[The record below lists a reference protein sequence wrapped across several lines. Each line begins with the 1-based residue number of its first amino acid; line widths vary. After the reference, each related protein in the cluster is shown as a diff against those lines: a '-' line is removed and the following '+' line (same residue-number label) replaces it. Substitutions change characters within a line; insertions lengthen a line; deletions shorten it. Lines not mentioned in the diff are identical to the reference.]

1 MESRGGETPMEF
13 EWDSGHGPSDITS
26 PFMQITQ
33 KLGTKR
39 KILQPSP
46 PSLRV
51 ANKIFSNLANSGGF
65 ESPLKNL
72 SQPPNPPTQ
81 NQSSFFGGG
90 AFGASGTP
98 AKAFR
103 NPGFEPTPSRLGQ
116 LQQQSKPTPFRD
128 APFTTPRKPFD
139 SPYFS
144 EATGDESS
152 PGLLGDNEDTPET
165 RPGRSTQIKAFSGV
179 SAIKPKE
186 GGLFGRYGKLS
197 HSPGRGEIRRGNKHD
212 TSNPQR
218 IMKRRRMDRERE
230 QILTHSRR
238 SSFDSDSENSNP
250 SRPAKATSAEVPK
263 QGMLASF
270 FTFISSHPDLP
281 STIAKWMQLSLN
293 FLFGLLALYLCW
305 AILSAIRHEVDLERL
320 KAIDIIQSEIAA
332 CVAEYTKNNCAASTR
347 PPALDAFC
355 RLQEDCFS
363 RDPERVGRARVSA
376 GTFSM
381 IINNF
386 FEGFSL
392 KTSAILIG
400 GAAVFVVA
408 SNMGFSAA
416 KQKLHHDPTAFIPG
430 NFGAQQIGNQGWDPR
445 PAEVWFQQ
453 LPALQAG
460 GMTPGRGFATPARG
474 MRGERGMGNEGW
486 GEEFRAIMPSG
497 SPIKS
502 PRKQSRN

>member
-1 MESRGGETPMEF
+1 MEF

-33 KLGTKR
+33 KLGTTR
-39 KILQPSP
+39 KILQPSS
-46 PSLRV
+46 PSLKFASKV
-51 ANKIFSNLANSGGF
+51 LSNLANSGGF
-65 ESPLKNL
+65 ESPIKNP

-90 AFGASGTP
+90 AFGVSATP

-103 NPGFEPTPSRLGQ
+103 NPGFESTPSRLGL

-165 RPGRSTQIKAFSGV
+165 RTGRSTQIKSFSNIA
-179 SAIKPKE
+179 AIKPKE

-197 HSPGRGEIRRGNKHD
+197 HSPGRGDIRRGNKYD
-212 TSNPQR
+212 ISNPQR
-218 IMKRRRMDRERE
+218 VMKRRRMDRERE

-250 SRPAKATSAEVPK
+250 SSRPAKATTAPVPQ

-293 FLFGLLALYLCW
+293 FFFGVLALYLCW

-430 NFGAQQIGNQGWDPR
+430 NFGAQQMGNQGWDPR

>member
-1 MESRGGETPMEF
+1 MEF

-33 KLGTKR
+33 KLGTTR
-39 KILQPSP
+39 KILQPSS
-46 PSLRV
+46 PSLKV
-51 ANKIFSNLANSGGF
+51 ASKVFSNLANSGGF
-65 ESPLKNL
+65 ESPIKNP

-90 AFGASGTP
+90 AFGVSATP

-103 NPGFEPTPSRLGQ
+103 NPGFESTPSRLGL

-165 RPGRSTQIKAFSGV
+165 RTGRSTQIKSFSNI

-197 HSPGRGEIRRGNKHD
+197 HSPGRGDIRRGNKYD
-212 TSNPQR
+212 ISNPQR
-218 IMKRRRMDRERE
+218 VMKRRRMDRERE

-250 SRPAKATSAEVPK
+250 SSRPAKATTAPVPQ

-293 FLFGLLALYLCW
+293 FFFGVLALYLCW

-430 NFGAQQIGNQGWDPR
+430 NFGAQQMGNQGWDPR